1 MGCRSQ
7 GLALLLFCLG
17 GTIACGAST
26 PLSAP
31 DPPGVTAPVV
41 IEPVVTSPDAAFTPC
56 NEVPATALEYG
67 SGSEPPG
74 RAPTPAPVTGL
85 CPVTPQDSP
94 RYPLRE
100 PTKTTPP
107 LLPDFYEKFE
117 VAGLLLEPTWD
128 EGTSAQWLRE
138 PGWYMRYW
146 VYQPGSNPRFLGF
159 IEITDERS
167 ERSPT
172 TLDDAIDRGRGFG
185 VNNPK
190 RTQMLP
196 SGQQLL
202 ATSPDEQGF
211 NAGSVEARLAAGR
224 KVWILIRCSKENL
237 PRLAG
242 LDLSEIVG
250 SK

>member
-1 MGCRSQ
+1 M
-7 GLALLLFCLG
+7 
-17 GTIACGAST
+17 
-26 PLSAP
+26 
-31 DPPGVTAPVV
+31 TAPVV

-107 LLPDFYEKFE
+107 LLPHFRENFE
-117 VAGLLLEPTWD
+117 VAGLLLQTTRD

-138 PGWYMRYW
+138 PGWYTRYT

-159 IEITDERS
+159 IKIIDERS
-167 ERSPT
+167 ELSPT
-172 TLDDAIDRGRGFG
+172 TFDDAINNGFDMR
-185 VNNPK
+185 PPE

-202 ATSPDEQGF
+202 SMSPDQSGF
-211 NAGSVEARLAAGR
+211 DAGSVEMHSAAGR
-224 KVWILIRCSKENL
+224 NVWILIRSSNENL
-237 PRLAG
+237 LRLVG